1 VATRQVIYVVM
12 AARQCGGREH
22 TVAGRETIDAR
33 TVAARIGADG
43 LRMARNTRI
52 ELGLSREQRAP
63 MTARAILRGRL
74 PKTAQGAQ
82 LWRRRAEQARR
93 LAGMLSPRDAA
104 LLEDFAVE
112 CEAQAEQPRLPA
124 EPQIAA

>member
-1 VATRQVIYVVM
+1 MSSSPRGNAAVANTLLPRERQSI
-12 AARQCGGREH
+12 APDGRES
-22 TVAGRETIDAR
+22 A
-33 TVAARIGADG
+33 ADG
-43 LRMARNTRI
+43 LRTARNTRI